1 MIGLSRSRSPTI
13 TNVMS
18 KLNTIKANINSLK
31 NQPKTVKANI
41 NSLKN
46 QPKTVNSRK
55 NEKIKYLNDQI
66 KERKSHADTY
76 AYWLYDRFNKL
87 REQGKTND
95 EIQTDKAIV
104 SLFDVTGKMSREVEA
119 LEEEKKALVMSGGK
133 TRRNKRKNRKTRK
146 SN

>member
-1 MIGLSRSRSPTI
+1 MFGLSRSRSPTITPTI

-31 NQPKTVKANI
+31 NQPKTV
-41 NSLKN
+41 NS
-46 QPKTVNSRK
+46 SK

-66 KERKSHADTY
+66 KEKNSLSDS
-76 AYWLYDRFNKL
+76 LVSIMSDIQSKL
-87 REQGKTND
+87 KEQGKTND
-95 EIQTDKAIV
+95 EIKTDEQFLSSYHMMRKI
-104 SLFDVTGKMSREVEA
+104 SLEIEA
-119 LEEEKKALVMSGGK
+119 LEEQKRALVMSGGK